1 VSYTEMQQRDV
12 AADAARLGVRVAAD
26 KHGVTVATVS
36 RWLASYGEAE
46 KAYVNVVLKQERLNA
61 RREQLLEDLFA
72 ATEKAVR
79 VADVALSRAQG
90 EKLKAREVLDLT
102 RAAAIA
108 LDKAAAVAGRVHA
121 ADWEPPE
128 VPHEAEI
135 VEPPAIPAVLKEVET
150 G

>member
-1 VSYTEMQQRDV
+1 MSYTEMQQRDV
-12 AADAARLGVRVAAD
+12 AADADARAYVSQPTST
-26 KHGVTVATVS
+26 VTVATVS
-36 RWLASYGEAE
+36 LRLASYGEAE
-46 KAYVNVVLKQERLNA
+46 RAYVNVVLKQERLNA
-61 RREQLLEDLFA
+61 RREQLLEDLFS
-72 ATEKAVR
+72 ATEKAVL
-79 VADVALSRAQG
+79 ADVALSRAQG